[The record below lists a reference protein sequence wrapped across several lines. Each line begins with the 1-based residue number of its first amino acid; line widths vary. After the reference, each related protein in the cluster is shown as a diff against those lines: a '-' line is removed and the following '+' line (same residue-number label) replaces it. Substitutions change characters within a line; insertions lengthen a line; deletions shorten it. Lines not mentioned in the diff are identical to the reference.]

1 MNGPDEREAK
11 RRVLDRALP
20 SVPFDGWTSRV
31 LGAAVAAASLDDL
44 DRRRLFPAGVADLVD
59 FYLAEADREMLDAL
73 AAENLDAMRVR
84 ERIAAAVRLR
94 LQQAAPR
101 REVVRRTLAYQALPG
116 RGPAAARALYR
127 TVDRIWRAAGD
138 RATDFNFYT
147 KRGLLAGVYAST
159 LLFWLNDTSEDFEET
174 WAFLDRRI
182 DDVMRIERARGRL
195 EGLGR
200 CLPSPWSALGRLRHG
215 VRRRAA

>member
-1 MNGPDEREAK
+1 MTAQADREAK
-11 RRVLDRALP
+11 RRVLAQALP
-20 SVPFDGWTSRV
+20 SIPFDGWTPR
-31 LGAAVAAASLDDL
+31 LLAAAVAAADL
-44 DRRRLFPAGVADLVD
+44 DELDQRRLFPAGVADLVD
-59 FYLAEADREMLDAL
+59 FYLEEADREMLEGL
-73 AAENLDAMRVR
+73 AALDLSAMRVR

-101 REVVRRTLAYQALPG
+101 REVVRRTLAYRALPG
-116 RGPAAARALYR
+116 RGPRGLRDLYR

-147 KRGLLAGVYAST
+147 KRALLAGVYGST

-174 WAFLDRRI
+174 WGFLDRRI
-182 DDVMRIERARGRL
+182 DEVMRVERLRGRL
-195 EGLGR
+195 EDIGR
-200 CLPSPWSALGRLRHG
+200 RLPSPWSTLGRLRHG